1 MAAFPEQSIGNPNL
15 IRFESEGAGLAVEAE
30 VIIYEESM
38 KILTPQG
45 RDLLRKVVRS
55 QAIALSLAM
64 LVKENMS
71 ESDWEGY
78 LKEILRV
85 NRDTITE
92 LQTWGGPN
100 FTTRLL
106 GVDIS
111 DPVKV
116 EPHLG
121 PVAV

>member
-1 MAAFPEQSIGNPNL
+1 MAEFLEQSIGNPNL
-15 IRFESEGAGLAVEAE
+15 IRFESEGAGLSVEAE

-38 KILTPQG
+38 KTLTPQG
-45 RDLLRKVVRS
+45 RDLLRKVVIS

-64 LVKENMS
+64 FVKENML

-78 LKEILRV
+78 LTKILRV
-85 NRDTITE
+85 NHDTITE
-92 LQTWGGPN
+92 LQAWGGPN

-116 EPHLG
+116 EPI
-121 PVAV
+121 